1 MDFLHSLGEFFNRIT
16 AGIEYF
22 FRSLF
27 GSSNE
32 RRVRAI
38 GFIREKDGS
47 TRIVPGSIVDR
58 VGKLESKYLPLSDEE
73 LRQTTIHLRKR
84 LNDGETLDDIEA
96 DAFAAVREAGKRFLR
111 MRHFDV
117 QIVGGHVLHTGMIA
131 EMATGEGKTLVATL
145 PAYLNGLV
153 GHVHVVTVND
163 YLARRDMEW
172 MGQIYIGLGLTVGAI
187 QSYMG
192 PQERQIE
199 YGKDITYGT
208 NNEFGFDYLR
218 DNMKPRREHQ
228 VQGKLYYALVDEID
242 NILIDE
248 ARTPLIISGEAH
260 DDLTKYPAANKL
272 AIQLKKDTHF
282 EVKEKE
288 HSCHLTEDGVRYAEQ
303 LAGVESFYTV
313 GNMHWPH
320 LIDNA
325 LKAHH
330 LYKRDVNYVVE
341 RDRNDGTLIV
351 VIIDE
356 HTGRK
361 MLGRQWSD
369 GLHQAVE
376 AKENV
381 PIKKESQTLA
391 TITLQNYFK
400 LYKKLAGIT
409 GTAMTEA
416 AEFVKIYNLDVISIP
431 TNRPNLR
438 LNSPD
443 VIYRSE
449 AEKWNAVC
457 EEVKAMHATG
467 RPVLVGTVSI
477 EKSEVVSDYLKE
489 AGIAHNLLN
498 AKFHE
503 REAEIIAQAG
513 RRDSVT
519 ISTNMAGRG
528 TDIILGGNPEFL
540 AWEVL
545 GKRYA
550 SRLDVPKSV
559 WDDETARIA
568 NQHGMAEEGRKIAE
582 LGGLHVVGTE
592 RHDSRRIDLQL
603 RGRAARQGD
612 PGSSRFFI
620 SLDDN
625 LMRIFMGEWV
635 RSLLTSLGMQ
645 EGEAIESRMVTSR
658 IEAAQKKVEERH
670 FDVRKNLLEYDEVM
684 DKQRKEI
691 YSLRQSILEGA
702 NVRDAIMSYVREQIE
717 KYAVQFLSPAFASQ
731 QIAAWA
737 SQVLHVEFEPRVV
750 DGMTIEQATE
760 FLNDEA
766 RRQAEVAVEEQI
778 DLNLPSVSEESD
790 WNWKELTRWMKT
802 TYNCSFTDQQ
812 LRDTGRDGLA
822 EKLGQAALEAVSHN
836 DLSMLET
843 FLGPEFSAI
852 AFADW
857 MHRQFNMSV
866 DHKEFVGV
874 DVEQMIPGIQER
886 VIDFYREKEVRFPVT
901 VGVAQYIEADG
912 PDSFRI
918 DAARVV
924 SFAAARLQTP
934 LEMQELV
941 GKDYSDLLGVL
952 FEGSRRYMATGDSIR
967 TIDAKLDAA
976 FGAPTSKTP
985 QNDVVQYP
993 DGVKPLIEW
1002 ANRDFGADLQGDDF
1016 DHATRSSARQL
1027 ILKAYDRRYRPEL
1040 HHTERLLILD
1050 ILDTAWKEHLYF
1062 MDHLRGAVAFSNY
1075 AQKDPKV
1082 EYTREGMVAFIA
1094 MKRRIGEQ
1102 VTSNLYRIEHSISPE
1117 YMSSLWQI
1125 TSETHAEAE
1134 PEIEAEVAPSAP
1146 SAPPSPS
1153 IPHEQSGRARKPDA
1167 DGRSEKVEVPAVQ
1180 PIRNKNQRIGRNDPC
1195 PCGSGKKY
1203 KKCCGEHV

>member
-1 MDFLHSLGEFFNRIT
+1 MDFLYSIGEFFNRIT
-16 AGIEYF
+16 AGIEF
-22 FRSLF
+22 VIRWLF

-58 VGKLESKYLPLSDEE
+58 VGKLESKYQPLSDEE
-73 LRQTTIHLRKR
+73 LRQTTAQLRKR
-84 LNDGETLDDIEA
+84 LDAGETLSDIEA
-96 DAFAAVREAGKRFLR
+96 DAFAAVREAGRRFLR

-117 QIVGGHVLHTGMIA
+117 QIVGGHVLHMGMIA

-199 YGKDITYGT
+199 YAKDITYGT

-218 DNMKPRREHQ
+218 DNMKPRIEHQ

-272 AIQLKKDTHF
+272 AVSLKKDVHF

-288 HSCHLTEDGVRYAEQ
+288 HSCHLTEEGVRHAER
-303 LAGVESFYTV
+303 LAGVESFYTA

-341 RDRNDGTLIV
+341 RDRNDGTMIV

-376 AKENV
+376 SKEGV

-400 LYKKLAGIT
+400 LYKKLAGMT

-416 AEFVKIYNLDVISIP
+416 GEFLKIYKLDVISIP

-449 AEKWNAVC
+449 QEKWHAVC
-457 EEVKAMHATG
+457 EEVKAVHATG

-477 EKSEVVSDYLKE
+477 EKSEVVSEYLKRS
-489 AGIAHNLLN
+489 GISHNLLN

-513 RRDSVT
+513 RKNAVT

-528 TDIILGGNPEFL
+528 TDIILGGNPEFM

-545 GKRYA
+545 GKKYA

-559 WDDETARIA
+559 WDDETASIA
-568 NQHGMAEEGRKIAE
+568 NSQGMVEEGRQVAE

-625 LMRIFMGEWV
+625 LMRIFMGDWV
-635 RSLLTSLGMQ
+635 RSLLTSMGMQ

-691 YSLRQSILEGA
+691 YSFRQSILEGA
-702 NVRDAIMSYVREQIE
+702 NVRDAILSYVREQVE
-717 KYAVQFLSPAFASQ
+717 KHATHFLSKTFASE
-731 QIAAWA
+731 QIAGWA
-737 SQVLHVEFEPRVV
+737 AQTMHVEFEPQRI
-750 DGMTIEQATE
+750 DGMTIEQVRE
-760 FLNDEA
+760 FIIDEA
-766 RRQAEVAVEEQI
+766 KRQAESSVDDQI
-778 DLNLPSVSEESD
+778 ELNLPEVSEESD
-790 WNWKELTRWMKT
+790 WNWKELTRWIND
-802 TYNCSFTDQQ
+802 TYKSSFTDRE
-812 LRDTGRDGLA
+812 LRDTGREGLA
-822 EKLGQAALEAVSHN
+822 EKLSEAALETVSTY

-852 AFADW
+852 AFAGW
-857 MHRQFNMSV
+857 LQRQFNLAI
-866 DHKEFVGV
+866 DHQEFVGV
-874 DVEQMIPGIQER
+874 EVEGIIPDLQDR
-886 VIDFYREKEVRFPVT
+886 VCQFYREKEVRFPVT
-901 VGVAQYIEADG
+901 VGIAQYIEPDG

-924 SFAAARLQTP
+924 AFAEARLQSQID
-934 LEMQELV
+934 MQELV
-941 GKDYSDLLGVL
+941 GKSYSDLIEVL
-952 FEGSRRYMATGDSIR
+952 VESSRKYLASGDSIS
-967 TIDAKLDAA
+967 TIDERLDAA
-976 FGAPTSKTP
+976 FGARTSKEP
-985 QNDVVQYP
+985 QNDVVQIP
-993 DGVKPLIEW
+993 DGIKPVIDW
-1002 ANRDFGADLQGDDF
+1002 ANRDFAADLDVDDF
-1016 DHATRSSARQL
+1016 DHATRASARQL

-1062 MDHLRGAVAFSNY
+1062 MDHLRQAVAFSNY
-1075 AQKDPKV
+1075 AQKDPKT
-1082 EYTREGMVAFIA
+1082 EYTREGMLAFDE
-1094 MKRRIGEQ
+1094 MKRRIGELA
-1102 VTSNLYRIEHSISPE
+1102 TSNLFRIEHSISPE

-1125 TSETHAEAE
+1125 TSETHAAAE
-1134 PEIEAEVAPSAP
+1134 PDMPAAPEP
-1146 SAPPSPS
+1146 APPVAHAP
-1153 IPHEQSGRARKPDA
+1153 QGRVHKPDA
-1167 DGRSEKVEVPAVQ
+1167 EDSSRKEKAEVPAVQ
-1180 PIRNKNQRIGRNDPC
+1180 PIRNRGQRIGRNDPC

-1203 KKCCGEHV
+1203 KKCCGEHA